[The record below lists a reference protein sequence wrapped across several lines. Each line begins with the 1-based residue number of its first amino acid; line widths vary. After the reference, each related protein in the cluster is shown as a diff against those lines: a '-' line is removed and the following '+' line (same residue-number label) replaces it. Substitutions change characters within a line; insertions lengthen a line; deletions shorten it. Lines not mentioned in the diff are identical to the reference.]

1 MTNAIKFIFQ
11 IMSVF
16 QEHIK
21 KKRIFI
27 FCNLIKSDIHNVLK
41 QFIIIMMYNYN
52 KIDRNLEK
60 CQVPTERFKKIV

>member
-1 MTNAIKFIFQ
+1 
-11 IMSVF
+11 MSVF
-16 QEHIK
+16 QERIK

>member
-1 MTNAIKFIFQ
+1 
-11 IMSVF
+11 MSFF

-27 FCNLIKSDIHNVLK
+27 LGNLIKSDIHNVLK